1 MMSRPKATYLE
12 MEETPE
18 IEFEFF
24 LAQELS
30 MTVAEM
36 RRRLGQDE
44 FVGWKTY
51 YARKAQ
57 RLELARARR

>member
-1 MMSRPKATYLE
+1 MERPKATYLE
-12 MEETPE
+12 MEANPE

-24 LAQELS
+24 LAQKLG

-36 RRRLGQDE
+36 RRRIGQDE

-51 YARKAQ
+51 YNRKAQ